1 MRRITATIVA
11 IVLVAGCSPSD
22 SEESTTSSTSTT
34 MPTTTTTTIDPL
46 VVASATCNALKVATF
61 DLDAGITTG
70 LDGLAITDESELA
83 DAEVGRIVV
92 AGLVGFYDQL
102 AVIAEDA
109 PEDVGGA
116 LTVVSDAVDPWR
128 EALASADGTLDGTLE
143 DLDPSMLGSAE
154 LDEAVAL
161 VDEWT
166 ADACGTA
173 IPVDAEEIVFTTIF
187 ASMFGAFGSL
197 FGQLG
202 EDLFDSGDILEPD
215 VTAVTFGDDPDL
227 DDLYSRCGNGDGQ
240 ACRDLYFSA
249 YGEYE
254 LWGQTCGASIPL
266 RQAFSVDCQSK
277 FSSSAAAY
285 GDDFVLD
292 SLWDECESGVASSC
306 DALFA
311 AAPFGSA
318 YEHYGATCA
327 GTRVDPDIRVP
338 CSFLQSGD
346 VFGYGDDVSFDLLWD
361 SCSVG
366 DLDACDDLFFQTPLQ
381 SAYEAFGRVCGDLTE
396 VGRTCENAAAWL
408 GGPVG

>member
-11 IVLVAGCSPSD
+11 TVLVAGCSPPD
-22 SEESTTSSTSTT
+22 AEESTTSTATT
-34 MPTTTTTTIDPL
+34 IPPTTTTTIDPL
-46 VVASATCNALKVATF
+46 VLASATCNTLKVATF
-61 DLDAGITTG
+61 DLDAGITAA

-92 AGLVGFYDQL
+92 AGLVSFYDQL

-109 PEDVGGA
+109 PDEVGAA
-116 LTVVSDAVDPWR
+116 LTEVSDGVDPWR
-128 EALASADGTLDGTLE
+128 EALASADETLDGGLE
-143 DLDPSMLGSAE
+143 DLDPSMLRTAE
-154 LDEAVAL
+154 LDEAVSV

-166 ADACGTA
+166 VDACGTA

-202 EDLFDSGDILEPD
+202 EDVFDPGDILEPD
-215 VTAVTFGDDPDL
+215 LTAVAFGDDPDL
-227 DDLYSRCGNGDGQ
+227 DDLYSRCGNRDGQ

-292 SLWDECESGVASSC
+292 SLWDECESGVAGSC

-318 YEHYGATCA
+318 YEGYGATCA
-327 GTRVDPDIRVP
+327 GTRVDGDIGVP

-346 VFGYGDDVSFDLLWD
+346 VFGYGDDATFDLLWD
-361 SCSVG
+361 TCSVG

-381 SAYEAFGRVCGDLTE
+381 SAYEAFGRVCGDLIE
-396 VGRTCENAAAWL
+396 VGRACENAAAWL